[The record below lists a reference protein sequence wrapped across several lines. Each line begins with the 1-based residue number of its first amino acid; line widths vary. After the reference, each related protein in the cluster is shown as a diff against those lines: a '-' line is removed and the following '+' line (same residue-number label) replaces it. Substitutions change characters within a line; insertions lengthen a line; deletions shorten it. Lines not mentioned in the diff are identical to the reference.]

1 MVVRGE
7 WALYSIGGA
16 IVLVV
21 ILNWKPVKK
30 KKLLKGLCKKDVI
43 VVTQYSDVIMYKK
56 CITPAD
62 INVKRQDKCSSIER
76 GNVILAIDL

>member
-1 MVVRGE
+1 VGIIRYRWRNSACGYPE
-7 WALYSIGGA
+7 LET
-16 IVLVV
+16 
-21 ILNWKPVKK
+21 
-30 KKLLKGLCKKDVI
+30 CEEEEEKKDLI

-56 CITPAD
+56 CITYAD